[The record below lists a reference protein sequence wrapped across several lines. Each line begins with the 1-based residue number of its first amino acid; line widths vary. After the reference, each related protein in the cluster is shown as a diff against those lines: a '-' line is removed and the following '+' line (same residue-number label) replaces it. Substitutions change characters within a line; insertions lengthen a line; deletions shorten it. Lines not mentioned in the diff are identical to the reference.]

1 MSNAIYA
8 KAKKGF
14 LDGVFDLIDDTLK
27 ICLVKNSYSVDLN
40 SHEFLSDIDT
50 SHIAATS
57 GSLSNKST
65 DSGIFDAGDVTIE
78 NYGTSGFHYL
88 VLFKD
93 TGTRST
99 SRLIAYIDTG
109 DGLPVHSTVD
119 TISITIN
126 WSNTISKIFTL

>member
-1 MSNAIYA
+1 MSNAIFT

-40 SHEFLSDIDT
+40 NHEFLSDIDT
-50 SHIAATS
+50 SHVAATS
-57 GSLSNKST
+57 LSLTNKST

-78 NYGTSGFHYL
+78 NYGTSGFNYL

-99 SRLIAYIDTG
+99 SRLIAFIDTA
-109 DGLPVHSTVD
+109 DGLPVSPTVD
-119 TISITIN
+119 TISITVN